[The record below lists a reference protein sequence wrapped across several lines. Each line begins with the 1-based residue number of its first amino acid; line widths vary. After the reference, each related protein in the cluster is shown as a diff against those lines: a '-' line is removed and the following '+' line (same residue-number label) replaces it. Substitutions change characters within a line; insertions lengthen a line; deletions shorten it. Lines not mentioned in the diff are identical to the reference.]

1 MKLFFNICFIAI
13 IGISIFI
20 LKKIILFLI
29 AKEIEED
36 QDED

>member
-1 MKLFFNICFIAI
+1 MKLLFNIGFIAI
-13 IGISIFI
+13 IGVSIFL

-29 AKEIEED
+29 AKEVEED